1 MMLSPLS
8 QSHWPGAIRN
18 AARFCSSLI
27 NPGRAIGLLSM
38 LRWPGFSPGF
48 RRLLMPS
55 VGISPGPTAF
65 RRMPYLA
72 HSTASDLVMTSMP
85 ALLIADGTT

>member
-1 MMLSPLS
+1 MMLWPVS

-18 AARFCSSLI
+18 DARFCSSLMR
-27 NPGRAIGLLSM
+27 PTRAIGLVLM
-38 LRWPGFSPGF
+38 LRAPGSSPGF

-65 RRMPYLA
+65 RRMPWRA

-85 ALLIADGTT
+85 ALLIAEGTT